1 MLGDFHARDP
11 NKLGIRTRYLSKHK
25 NSELNKQNI
34 WFVKTGQ
41 RQNQNY
47 TSRDPDAAF
56 EVWSE
61 KNHTHTRCL
70 LFELF
75 FRQVD
80 FPSIFCLNPLWKIIT
95 NTKKYRKD
103 KGLFNLIKKRPI
115 SPIHMRTMTQ
125 NCAFFSEQTSRF
137 GSSRVKTFRRFF
149 KRCDEDW
156 RAAGEIFGGEEL
168 LLAAG
173 GISSNQKEKKFRIVV
188 VR

>member
-125 NCAFFSEQTSRF
+125 NCAFFPNRPLGLVPVESKRSADFSNGAMRIDGPPVRFLVGRNCCLQPGVYLQTKRKKNS
-137 GSSRVKTFRRFF
+137 GS
-149 KRCDEDW
+149 
-156 RAAGEIFGGEEL
+156 
-168 LLAAG
+168 
-173 GISSNQKEKKFRIVV
+173 
-188 VR
+188 

>member
-1 MLGDFHARDP
+1 MPGDFHARDP

-61 KNHTHTRCL
+61 KKILTHDTYYSNY
-70 LFELF
+70 F

-80 FPSIFCLNPLWKIIT
+80 FPSFLHLFALILFEKSLQIPKNIEKTKDVSTCKI
-95 NTKKYRKD
+95 
-103 KGLFNLIKKRPI
+103 PI
-115 SPIHMRTMTQ
+115 SPFHMRQ
-125 NCAFFSEQTSRF
+125 WRKIVPFFPRT
-137 GSSRVKTFRRFF
+137 
-149 KRCDEDW
+149 D
-156 RAAGEIFGGEEL
+156 L
-168 LLAAG
+168 
-173 GISSNQKEKKFRIVV
+173 
-188 VR
+188 